1 MQKVLEINPNTL
13 RKRREKRRKRGGGWL
28 DSQGHLNKHKPDA
41 EHVEHVCEHETG
53 VCG

>member
-1 MQKVLEINPNTL
+1 MGG
-13 RKRREKRRKRGGGWL
+13 RRAAVGGGWV

-41 EHVEHVCEHETG
+41 EHVQHVCEHETG